1 MNKRN
6 FLSQETI
13 QPQDEDHSLIDSFLN
28 GDQDAYSRIL
38 SKYKDMVYNVCYRLL
53 EDPLDAEDC
62 SQETFVK
69 VYFGLRQFKFKSM
82 FKTWLYR
89 IAVNTCKNKLAS
101 KEYRRRRNMVE
112 LDKPVAM
119 IDDILMPELE
129 DPGPSVE
136 SIVMKKDI
144 LRRVLKAI
152 GSLPPLEKTLIVL
165 SDLEDVSY
173 EEIAAITGLKLGT
186 VKSKLARARQRL
198 RSQLE
203 GAV

>member
-1 MNKRN
+1 MNTNN
-6 FLSQETI
+6 FSLQETM
-13 QPQDEDHSLIDSFLN
+13 QPPDEDRSLIDSFLS
-28 GDQDAYSRIL
+28 GDQDAFSRIL
-38 SKYKDMVYNVCYRLL
+38 SQYKDLVYNVCYRLL

-62 SQETFVK
+62 SQDTFVK
-69 VYFGLRQFKFKSM
+69 VYYGLKDFKFKSK

-119 IDDILMPELE
+119 IDDILMPEIQ

-136 SIVMKKDI
+136 AMVMKKDTI
-144 LRRVLKAI
+144 RRVLKAI
-152 GSLPPLEKTLIVL
+152 GALPTLEKTLIVL
-165 SDLEDVSY
+165 CDLEDVSY

-186 VKSKLARARQRL
+186 VKSKLARARSRL

-203 GAV
+203 GAI